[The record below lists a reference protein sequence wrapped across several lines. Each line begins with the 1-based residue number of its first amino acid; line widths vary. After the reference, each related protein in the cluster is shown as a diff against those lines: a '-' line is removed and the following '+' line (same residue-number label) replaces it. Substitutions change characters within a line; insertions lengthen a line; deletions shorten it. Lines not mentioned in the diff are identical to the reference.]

1 MDANY
6 VLSLSALAKIY
17 HEKGKI
23 KEAVHYY
30 RQIIEINPNFE
41 NAYFNLGLIY

>member
-23 KEAVHYY
+23 K
-30 RQIIEINPNFE
+30 
-41 NAYFNLGLIY
+41 